1 MKSATMT
8 KFIFITCLVIG
19 LSMVL
24 PTDNAF
30 AQAESPAA
38 LTETP
43 PPATPTNTTVPTATN
58 TPGPG
63 TPTAI
68 PTNTPGPGTATP
80 TNTPVTNPPTP
91 VPSRPVPIPE
101 PVTVVLFGTGL
112 AALSAAVASRRKK
125 DN

>member
-8 KFIFITCLVIG
+8 KFVFITCLVIG
-19 LSMVL
+19 LSFLL
-24 PTDNAF
+24 PTYNAF
-30 AQAESPAA
+30 AQDASPAA

-43 PPATPTNTTVPTATN
+43 APATPTNTTVPTATN
-58 TPGPG
+58 TPVPG
-63 TPTAI
+63 ATA
-68 PTNTPGPGTATP
+68 TNTPLPGATATP
-80 TNTPVTNPPTP
+80 TNTPVGQPPTP

-101 PVTVVLFGTGL
+101 PVTVVLFGTAL